1 METKTVYFEKPG
13 KENTDIVLALV
24 NKRAKELGIKTILV
38 ASTTGF
44 AAVKAVEALKGLRV
58 VIISH
63 SAGSREPNTQ
73 ELTDENRKIIESKG
87 GIIHT
92 ATHVFSGT
100 NRAFHQGGMFPNIP
114 PPHYV
119 PGDLIATTLRM
130 FGHGMKV
137 ACEISAMAA
146 DAGLVRVDEEVIAI
160 GGTGSGG
167 RGSDTAIVVQPANGH
182 RIFDLKVKEIIC
194 KPRL

>member
-13 KENTDIVLALV
+13 KENTDTVLALV
-24 NKRAKELGIKTILV
+24 NRRATELGIKTVLV
-38 ASTTGF
+38 ASTSGF

-58 VIISH
+58 VIIRH
-63 SAGSREPNTQ
+63 CTGMKEPNTQ
-73 ELTDENRKIIESKG
+73 EFTEENRRIVESKG

-92 ATHVFSGT
+92 ATHIFGGT
-100 NRAFHQGGMFPNIP
+100 NRAFHQGTNP

-119 PGDLIATTLRM
+119 PGDLIVATLKL
-130 FGHGMKV
+130 FGQGMKV
-137 ACEISAMAA
+137 ACEICAMAA
-146 DAGLVRVDEEVIAI
+146 DAGLVRTDEEVIAI
-160 GGTGSGG
+160 AGTTTGGG
-167 RGSDTAIVVQPANGH
+167 GSDTAIVLQPANAH